1 MVIRNN
7 QTLKLP
13 PHLEGKVEILPD
25 GSYKIYAR
33 ADRRRCS
40 PLDRPAYEAHVRA
53 LRQNMADWDEFCQTN
68 EYREQVNSLLQ

>member
-1 MVIRNN
+1 MLKENN
-7 QTLKLP
+7 TLKLP

-40 PLDRPAYEAHVRA
+40 PLDRPAYEEHVRA
-53 LRQNMADWDEFCQTN
+53 LRQASDDWDEFCQTD
-68 EYREQVNSLLQ
+68 EYRQQVDSSAQ